1 MTPILWSLL
10 AVIAIFLAGL
20 LLLRRRRRQHED
32 LVIDEDRRRL
42 LRAIAAEDYRERMKR
57 HS

>member
-10 AVIAIFLAGL
+10 AVIALVGIGGL
-20 LLLRRRRRQHED
+20 WCRRRRRQHED

-42 LRAIAAEDYRERMKR
+42 LRAIAAEDYAERMKR
-57 HS
+57 QS

>member
-1 MTPILWSLL
+1 MTVILWSLP
-10 AVIAIFLAGL
+10 AVIALVGIGVLWC
-20 LLLRRRRRQHED
+20 RRRRRQHED
-32 LVIDEDRRRL
+32 LVMDEDRRRL